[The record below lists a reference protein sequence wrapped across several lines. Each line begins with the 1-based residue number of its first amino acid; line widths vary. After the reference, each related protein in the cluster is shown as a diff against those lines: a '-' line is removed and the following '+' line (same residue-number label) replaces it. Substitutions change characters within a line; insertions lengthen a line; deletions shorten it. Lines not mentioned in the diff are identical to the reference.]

1 MSTTSARLGARL
13 AMPVALALSS
23 IVVVAQSHAVDV
35 SQNFTVPNNN
45 RLVVHGHG
53 YGHGHGMSQ
62 YGAEGAARKGL
73 NWKQILAFYYPGTKR
88 SVQRGKVKVQ
98 VSANGGG
105 AVQVSPR
112 AGLRVRDHGAA
123 KTWTLP
129 SGKANRWRLKLDG
142 KLRTVVQLRDANGW
156 RTWRTLKGQASFRA
170 AGKPITLW
178 ISGKATPYRG
188 QLHYVGPANSK
199 TRHTVNVIGIN
210 NYIRGVVPREM
221 PATWSPNAV
230 RAQAVAARTYASY
243 EMQHPRSAYYQLCD
257 TVSCQV
263 YGGVNSE
270 HPASNAAVEATH
282 GVILTHGGKPAFTQF
297 SSSSGGWTA
306 ANQFS
311 YLRAQ
316 EDPYDDWAGN
326 PVHDWKV
333 PLTSAKIEA
342 AWPSIGALKQ
352 IKVTSRDGNGEWNGR
367 VRSLVLIG
375 ANARVTVSGDDFRY
389 LMGLRSNWFTFKA
402 K

>member
-1 MSTTSARLGARL
+1 MLTTSARLVVRL
-13 AMPVALALSS
+13 ATLTAVAVSS
-23 IVVVAQSHAVDV
+23 VLVVAPSQADNAA
-35 SQNFTVPNNN
+35 QNFTVPENG
-45 RLVVHGHG
+45 RLVVYGHG

-62 YGAEGAARKGL
+62 YGAEGAAREGL

-88 SVQRGKVKVQ
+88 ALQRGTVRVQ
-98 VSANGGG
+98 ISANGSN
-105 AVQVSPR
+105 ALQVSPR
-112 AGLRVRDHGAA
+112 AGLRVLDHGA
-123 KTWTLP
+123 KKSWTLP
-129 SGKANRWRLKLDG
+129 EGKAKRWRLKLDA
-142 KLRTVVQLRDANGW
+142 KKRTLLQLRDANGW

-170 AGKPITLW
+170 SGKPITLW
-178 ISGKATPYRG
+178 VPGGSVQYRG
-188 QLHYVGPANSK
+188 QLHYVGPETSK
-199 TRHTVNVIGIN
+199 TRYTVNVVGIN

-243 EMQHPRSAYYQLCD
+243 EMQHPRSSYFQLCD

-270 HPASNAAVEATH
+270 HPASNAAVDATR
-282 GVILTHGGKPAFTQF
+282 GVILEHGGKPAFTQF

-311 YLRAQ
+311 YLSAK
-316 EDPYDDWAGN
+316 EDPYDGWAGN

-333 PLTSAKIEA
+333 PLTSAKVEA
-342 AWPSIGALKQ
+342 TWPKIGNLQQ

-367 VRSLVLIG
+367 VRSLVVIG
-375 ANARVTVSGDDFRY
+375 SKARVTVSGDDFRY
-389 LMGLRSNWFTFKA
+389 LIGLRSTWFTFKA